1 MLVVFYNSRTEDIS
15 FLLLKYLCCGSIF
28 VVIVCCSFKIFYLML
43 VRMYSGNIRY
53 SQDFMFD
60 VSIAKRQHKPISF
73 DIFLPSFLI
82 YFLIV
87 LRIYREIKMKKRRGE
102 NNLKLQVLGDKLL
115 WFKKE
120 MDPSIEVVTPKDVLN
135 LIQK

>member
-1 MLVVFYNSRTEDIS
+1 
-15 FLLLKYLCCGSIF
+15 
-28 VVIVCCSFKIFYLML
+28 ML

-53 SQDFMFD
+53 LQDFMFD

>member
-1 MLVVFYNSRTEDIS
+1 
-15 FLLLKYLCCGSIF
+15 
-28 VVIVCCSFKIFYLML
+28 
-43 VRMYSGNIRY
+43 
-53 SQDFMFD
+53 
-60 VSIAKRQHKPISF
+60 
-73 DIFLPSFLI
+73 
-82 YFLIV
+82 
-87 LRIYREIKMKKRRGE
+87 MKKRRGE